1 MDYILQQINE
11 HKNKLKILINNLINT
26 QNIYEEINFNNEIK
40 KESEFIFSL
49 LNIKQNQLNSQ
60 VNQMNQGI
68 NMNVNP
74 FNFNANM
81 MAINQPNFE
90 PNIITVIFKQ
100 EWTNHGIIVD
110 CSPDEKISNIIQ
122 KYRMKSGDYDTRRVF
137 LYNAKKLEP
146 DKTALQEGLRH
157 SITVI
162 VTKTH
167 VLIAA
172 LQKLN

>member
-40 KESEFIFSL
+40 KESEFILSL
-49 LNIKQNQLNSQ
+49 LTIKQNQLNSQ

-68 NMNVNP
+68 NMNFNP

-90 PNIITVIFKQ
+90 SNIITVIFKQ
-100 EWTNHGIIVD
+100 DWTMRLITVD
-110 CSPDEKISNIIQ
+110 CSLDEKISNIIE
-122 KYRMKSGDYDTRRVF
+122 KYRKKSGDYDTRRVF
-137 LYNAKKLEP
+137 LFNGKKLLSNMNASEAGF
-146 DKTALQEGLRH
+146 KHLMTV
-157 SITVI
+157 TVI
-162 VTKTH
+162 WTQN
-167 VLIAA
+167 LIA
-172 LQKLN
+172 